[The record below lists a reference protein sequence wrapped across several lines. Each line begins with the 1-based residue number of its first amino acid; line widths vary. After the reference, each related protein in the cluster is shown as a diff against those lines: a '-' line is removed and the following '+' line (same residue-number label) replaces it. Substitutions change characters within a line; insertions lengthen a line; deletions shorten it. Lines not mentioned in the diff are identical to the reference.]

1 MKRELSDEDKRV
13 LQRATHLMYL
23 AAVSGLPKEVHE
35 PLLKKA
41 YELVRTYDQPEKQD
55 DKA

>member
-1 MKRELSDEDKRV
+1 
-13 LQRATHLMYL
+13 MYL

-41 YELVRTYDQPEKQD
+41 YELVRTYDKPEKQD